1 MVWAGRY
8 RGPGAR
14 SRHSIAARK
23 LTLLH
28 CPGEEVKLTSRSEYA
43 LLALIYL
50 ARNQS
55 REYIPVQTIASVQQ
69 IPPRFLEQILLT
81 LRRANYVHSTR
92 GKGGGFLLSKS
103 PDEISLAE
111 IIRLF
116 DGALAPTESVSKY
129 FYGATPIEKE
139 GRLLG
144 IFQELRDYIAEKME
158 KTHLADVI

>member
-1 MVWAGRY
+1 LLPPGR
-8 RGPGAR
+8 
-14 SRHSIAARK
+14 
-23 LTLLH
+23 LH
-28 CPGEEVKLTSRSEYA
+28 VTCCTGEDVKLTSRCEYA

-50 ARNQS
+50 ARNQAG
-55 REYIPVQTIASVQQ
+55 EYITVQTIASAQK
-69 IPPRFLEQILLT
+69 IPPRFLEEILLT

-144 IFQELRDYIAEKME
+144 IFQEVRNYVAEKME

>member
-1 MVWAGRY
+1 M
-8 RGPGAR
+8 
-14 SRHSIAARK
+14 
-23 LTLLH
+23 
-28 CPGEEVKLTSRSEYA
+28 KLTSRSEYA